1 MSRARQHGL
10 IEEHLQLVGME
21 AVLVLD
27 EALVQNALY
36 ITKLRELGFGARL
49 IGEQQLPPPNT
60 NSEGD
65 GDASAQLVLLD
76 VEVNC
81 WGMPRARVLLSYRAR
96 T

>member
-1 MSRARQHGL
+1 
-10 IEEHLQLVGME
+10 VGME

-27 EALVQNALY
+27 EALVQSALY

-49 IGEQQLPPPNT
+49 IGEQQLPPLNT
-60 NSEGD
+60 NNSEGD
-65 GDASAQLVLLD
+65 EDGSAQLVLLD